1 MMELKSSHQQSLAIH
16 ATMIDYFMRAIYFDA
31 IPVIPLTGFL
41 TMPNYDYM
49 CDKEGTLIVLELPMD
64 HKIPDCQVCNKPLRR
79 VYTAVPAIFKGTGW
93 AGKLG

>member
-1 MMELKSSHQQSLAIH
+1 
-16 ATMIDYFMRAIYFDA
+16 
-31 IPVIPLTGFL
+31 
-41 TMPNYDYM
+41 MPNYDYM

-64 HKIPDCQVCNKPLRR
+64 HKIPDCQVCNEPLRR

>member
-1 MMELKSSHQQSLAIH
+1 M
-16 ATMIDYFMRAIYFDA
+16 TDYFMRAICFDA
-31 IPVIPLTGFL
+31 IPATRLTGFL

-64 HKIPDCQVCNKPLRR
+64 HKIPNCQVCDEPLRR
-79 VYTAVPAIFKGTGW
+79 VYTAVPAIFKGDGW